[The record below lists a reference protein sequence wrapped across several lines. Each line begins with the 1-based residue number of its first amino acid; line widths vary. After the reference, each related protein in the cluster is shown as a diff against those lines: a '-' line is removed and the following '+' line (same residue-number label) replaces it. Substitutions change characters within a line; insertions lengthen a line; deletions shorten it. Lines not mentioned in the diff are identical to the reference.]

1 MCLEKYLCPYV
12 KMAQMHSI
20 CSKFSHLVNVI
31 DSNFGNFLIF
41 HVQNSTC
48 NGSVTCSG
56 HIILRCMYIVH
67 VNAPGQVNNLWS
79 FFKCCVH
86 VCLSSW
92 EAASAIVY
100 PWSATTLLLY
110 ATCCYEALF
119 SRSSSKCSFLNLSV
133 VIKFFKNSLPW
144 CDLLVIENKIT
155 KTIIN

>member
-1 MCLEKYLCPYV
+1 MKTFTTRSSTQKQMLVKLPWHFIQACLHIMDGTSLLQDKILTILCNHQSQTQVMCPGLAQMCLEKYLCPYV

-86 VCLSSW
+86 VCLSS
-92 EAASAIVY
+92 
-100 PWSATTLLLY
+100 
-110 ATCCYEALF
+110 
-119 SRSSSKCSFLNLSV
+119 
-133 VIKFFKNSLPW
+133 
-144 CDLLVIENKIT
+144 
-155 KTIIN
+155 